1 MFITYTKKWRKCE
14 DRDDDNL
21 FIGYNYYRLSEAYR
35 DRNGRPR
42 NRVVMGLGE
51 LSGFSKEERNG
62 LADLLTAMIECGEMA
77 LCSNSKV
84 QDAALR
90 YYNEYLENRRKAL
103 LAAEAEEKLRE
114 AARLEA
120 ERRLRETVPVKLSS
134 LRQTTARH
142 VGAENVC
149 LDTIRKLGIR
159 PFLLSHGFNGKQA
172 DTAVMQII
180 ARAIYPGS
188 ELRTVR
194 CLQENSALCELLG
207 IHPEDITKDT
217 LYRSARKLWDIHR
230 EMEDHLHAR
239 VVDMFNIE
247 EKIYLFDLTNTYF
260 EGRMEESELCAY
272 GRSKEK
278 RDDCKIVVLAAVVN
292 TEGLLVRTEIFEGN
306 RQDVTTLQ
314 EVIGSLDDGLSR
326 TRRIVVM
333 DAGFSSEANLEWL
346 RTNGYDYITVMR
358 SRGVDYTCES
368 DIIEKVHDNRKQEI
382 RLQPVKV
389 DGVSDTVLLVDSDA
403 KALKERGMY
412 SVMLSRYEQG
422 LERIRKGIEG
432 KGTKQRDPLQRRLGR
447 LQEKYPRAA
456 KAYDVQFTYDNGG
469 KAVSMSYCRNGE
481 AVEGMS
487 AMHGKYLLRT
497 TLDSRDETSIWTFY
511 NVIRTVEE
519 TFKTLKTDLDI
530 RPVFHKT
537 DEGTKAHL
545 NLAVLAY
552 WIVSTTRYRLRES
565 GITVRWSELLR
576 ILSTQ
581 VRVTAVFE
589 TDNNHRIAIRRSTE
603 PESKVEAIYTALD
616 ISSCS
621 VVRLKS
627 VVHPKEPPEKSGG

>member
-62 LADLLTAMIECGEMA
+62 LADLLTAMIERGEMA

-120 ERRLRETVPVKLSS
+120 ERRRRETVPVKLSS

-217 LYRSARKLWDIHR
+217 LYRSAWKLWDIHR

-314 EVIGSLDDGLSR
+314 EVIGSLDDGLSH

-333 DAGFSSEANLEWL
+333 DAGFSSEANLEW
-346 RTNGYDYITVMR
+346 
-358 SRGVDYTCES
+358 
-368 DIIEKVHDNRKQEI
+368 
-382 RLQPVKV
+382 
-389 DGVSDTVLLVDSDA
+389 
-403 KALKERGMY
+403 
-412 SVMLSRYEQG
+412 
-422 LERIRKGIEG
+422 
-432 KGTKQRDPLQRRLGR
+432 
-447 LQEKYPRAA
+447 
-456 KAYDVQFTYDNGG
+456 
-469 KAVSMSYCRNGE
+469 
-481 AVEGMS
+481 
-487 AMHGKYLLRT
+487 LRT